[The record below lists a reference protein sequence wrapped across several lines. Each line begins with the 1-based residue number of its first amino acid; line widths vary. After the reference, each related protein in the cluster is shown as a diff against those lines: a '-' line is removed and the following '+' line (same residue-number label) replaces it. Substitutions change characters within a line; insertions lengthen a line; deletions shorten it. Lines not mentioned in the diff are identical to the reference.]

1 MIKLETQPWCLISTG
16 SCGVG
21 LVVILVGVWPVI
33 IITWQYPGW
42 WPVPGLTWRL
52 SCWQWRWPLGTSC
65 AHSAAQHRSRQ
76 PGGRRNAGTQP
87 QPGAGWGTPGSSF
100 LRGERIKL
108 CQNCHIFL
116 HASAQNGAALQS
128 LKVYHEVQKFFMK
141 CWVFCCL
148 PSAPGLGML
157 AVLAVMVTARVFYQ
171 ISMLGWSAEGL
182 SPVLYFQ
189 LLFCLHESMTG
200 KFWHAY
206 CVCCL
211 LLVWP
216 VYLPVLGCL
225 SVWYLSD
232 W

>member
-108 CQNCHIFL
+108 CQNCLIFL

-141 CWVFCCL
+141 CWVFCC
-148 PSAPGLGML
+148 
-157 AVLAVMVTARVFYQ
+157 V
-171 ISMLGWSAEGL
+171 
-182 SPVLYFQ
+182 
-189 LLFCLHESMTG
+189 
-200 KFWHAY
+200 AY
-206 CVCCL
+206 LV
-211 LLVWP
+211 LLVWACWQ
-216 VYLPVLGCL
+216 YWLFWWQLGCFIR
-225 SVWYLSD
+225 SVCLAGQQRDCLQSCTFSCFFVSMNQWQGNFGTRIVCVVFC
-232 W
+232 